1 MKSKSLKI
9 FIYSIGLCTLLI
21 FLKTDIGSCGPCELI
36 SFNEAAA
43 FYTLLKDDEA
53 KLSIACIDNN
63 NSRCIEFNSGSYNSN
78 INLCNLYIPNSNS
91 ATKCENYIAK
101 CKIPKLSSTI
111 YYLSTWN
118 EINSTQNCK
127 ENNGE
132 YSKI

>member
-1 MKSKSLKI
+1 MKSRSLK
-9 FIYSIGLCTLLI
+9 FVIYSIGFSSLLI
-21 FLKTDIGSCGPCELI
+21 FFKTDIGSCEPCELI

-43 FYTLLKDDEA
+43 FYILLKEDEA

-78 INLCNLYIPNSNS
+78 SNLCKLYIPNSDP

-101 CKIPKLSSTI
+101 CKISKLSSTI

-118 EINSTQNCK
+118 EINSSQNCR

-132 YSKI
+132 YLKI

>member
-1 MKSKSLKI
+1 MKSRTLKI
-9 FIYSIGLCTLLI
+9 VIYSIGFCFLLS
-21 FLKTDIGSCGPCELI
+21 FLKPDIGSCEPCNLI

-43 FYTLLKDDEA
+43 FYILLKEDET

-63 NSRCIEFNSGSYNSN
+63 NSKCIEFNSGSYNSN
-78 INLCNLYIPNSNS
+78 TNLCKLYIQNSDS

-101 CKIPKLSSTI
+101 CNIPKLSSTI

-118 EINSTQNCK
+118 EINSSQNCR